1 MYADKV
7 PTSVNSLVH
16 ARVHFSPLMR
26 TKATVSY
33 EKAPLG
39 QGRGFHQGVPLD
51 NDPPRAQ
58 SAYVTLVTF
67 MLADSLT
74 GPEGRCSL
82 ARLRYSVSGTRVG
95 EDLSSLRSSC

>member
-1 MYADKV
+1 
-7 PTSVNSLVH
+7 
-16 ARVHFSPLMR
+16 MR